1 VSLRATVNLIVIYM
15 YKNPTVFGCLFS
27 ASFPGSLFFL
37 GVEEVN
43 AGDEVGLSTL
53 WKAKCLHSSICRHTK
68 IAEILQMSE

>member
-1 VSLRATVNLIVIYM
+1 MSLRATVNLIVIYM
-15 YKNPTVFGCLFS
+15 YKNPTIFWMLIFS
-27 ASFPGSLFFL
+27 IIPRVFL